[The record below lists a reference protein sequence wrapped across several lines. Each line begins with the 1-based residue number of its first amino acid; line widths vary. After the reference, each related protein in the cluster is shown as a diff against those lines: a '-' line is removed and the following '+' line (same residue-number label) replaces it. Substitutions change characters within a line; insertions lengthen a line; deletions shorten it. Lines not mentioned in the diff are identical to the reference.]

1 MTATSSF
8 WVAVITRS
16 KFAVSGSSWAKS
28 KAVLKKQ
35 SGVQDAVV
43 VAREDQPGDKR
54 LVGYVATGA
63 KVAQAA
69 DPSTQHPALVQ
80 ELIAALRKHLPSY
93 MVPSAFVVLEKL
105 PQTPNGKVDRKRLP
119 VPDYDRSTT
128 NAPAA
133 APRTATES
141 AVLAIWQE
149 VLRTSPIG
157 IIDNFFDLG
166 GNSLLAIQV
175 ISRLRDQFQI
185 GLSLT
190 LLFEAPTIEALATGI
205 DAGKWREQGAATAV
219 PPLVKVPRNGPSP
232 VSFVQE
238 RLWFLDQL
246 QPGRDADH
254 IPAAFRFR
262 GPLDPGRLQK
272 ALDLI
277 VRRHEALRTTFT
289 FQDGALMQV
298 VAPEHNVQIELLRL
312 STNESEEPEQ
322 WLEAKTRELIA
333 RPFDLF
339 TGPLIEARLLSVNE
353 NDHVFIVVMHHSV
366 SDGWSLDILYKELR
380 ANYEALEKN
389 LPTAELPELPVQYP
403 DFAVW
408 KRRSL
413 EGPLLNNDLDYWKQK
428 LTGAPALTDLPA
440 DFSPT
445 ETGDPKAGAETVD
458 FDARSMQHLQ
468 TICRRDSV
476 TPFMVLL
483 ASLAISLRKWT
494 GQEDLVIGTVVAGR
508 VRREIENLIGCFI
521 NFLPLR
527 VAAPASI
534 SALEIL
540 SQVRAS
546 VAEGQDHQTCPFE
559 RIVEAINPER
569 KLNQNPLYNVGLLLQ
584 DHTEHYFTAG
594 DLRSEPYPAY
604 LDSALLDLRLE
615 AVQRGPELSLRCEY
629 RRDLFAA
636 SSIKAFVEVF
646 QKCLE
651 IIATSP
657 ATPINDFPE
666 VRSAG
671 AASAATTTIAP
682 VAQNFAISSTFTA
695 EPLAEPLKH
704 WAKELG
710 LKPRIEFAPYNQV
723 FQQLLD
729 PSSLLARNKQGLN
742 VILVRVDD
750 WGKCAPRTAI
760 RR

>member
-1 MTATSSF
+1 MYKTGDLARWRNDGNLEF
-8 WVAVITRS
+8 LGRS
-16 KFAVSGSSWAKS
+16 DHQVKIRGFRIELGEIE
-28 KAVLKKQ
+28 AVLKKQ

-69 DPSTQHPALVQ
+69 DPSTQHPAPVQ

-157 IIDNFFDLG
+157 INDNFFDLG

-312 STNESEEPEQ
+312 STSESVEPEQ

-366 SDGWSLDILYKELR
+366 SD
-380 ANYEALEKN
+380 
-389 LPTAELPELPVQYP
+389 
-403 DFAVW
+403 
-408 KRRSL
+408 
-413 EGPLLNNDLDYWKQK
+413 
-428 LTGAPALTDLPA
+428 
-440 DFSPT
+440 
-445 ETGDPKAGAETVD
+445 
-458 FDARSMQHLQ
+458 
-468 TICRRDSV
+468 
-476 TPFMVLL
+476 
-483 ASLAISLRKWT
+483 
-494 GQEDLVIGTVVAGR
+494 
-508 VRREIENLIGCFI
+508 
-521 NFLPLR
+521 
-527 VAAPASI
+527 
-534 SALEIL
+534 
-540 SQVRAS
+540 
-546 VAEGQDHQTCPFE
+546 
-559 RIVEAINPER
+559 
-569 KLNQNPLYNVGLLLQ
+569 
-584 DHTEHYFTAG
+584 
-594 DLRSEPYPAY
+594 
-604 LDSALLDLRLE
+604 
-615 AVQRGPELSLRCEY
+615 
-629 RRDLFAA
+629 
-636 SSIKAFVEVF
+636 
-646 QKCLE
+646 
-651 IIATSP
+651 
-657 ATPINDFPE
+657 
-666 VRSAG
+666 
-671 AASAATTTIAP
+671 
-682 VAQNFAISSTFTA
+682 
-695 EPLAEPLKH
+695 
-704 WAKELG
+704 
-710 LKPRIEFAPYNQV
+710 
-723 FQQLLD
+723 
-729 PSSLLARNKQGLN
+729 
-742 VILVRVDD
+742 
-750 WGKCAPRTAI
+750 
-760 RR
+760 